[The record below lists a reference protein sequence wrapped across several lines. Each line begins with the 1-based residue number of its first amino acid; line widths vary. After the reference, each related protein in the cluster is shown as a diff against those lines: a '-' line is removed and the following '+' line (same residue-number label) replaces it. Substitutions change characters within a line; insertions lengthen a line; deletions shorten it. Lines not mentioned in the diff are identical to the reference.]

1 MENNIAPLDNDT
13 ITRLVYAHDDELT
26 EAIRQIRVLM
36 DRVKEL
42 EEIKSSQKVVTGR
55 LQAKNNR
62 IDHRKTAVLCD
73 YFW

>member
-42 EEIKSSQKVVTGR
+42 EEIKKQSKGS
-55 LQAKNNR
+55 
-62 IDHRKTAVLCD
+62 HRALSGKKITA
-73 YFW
+73 

>member
-42 EEIKSSQKVVTGR
+42 EEIKKQSKGSRRALSGK
-55 LQAKNNR
+55 K
-62 IDHRKTAVLCD
+62 ITA
-73 YFW
+73 

>member
-1 MENNIAPLDNDT
+1 MENNIAPLDNVT

-42 EEIKSSQKVVTGR
+42 EEIKK
-55 LQAKNNR
+55 
-62 IDHRKTAVLCD
+62 
-73 YFW
+73 

>member
-26 EAIRQIRVLM
+26 EAIRKIRVLM

-42 EEIKSSQKVVTGR
+42 EEIKK
-55 LQAKNNR
+55 
-62 IDHRKTAVLCD
+62 
-73 YFW
+73 